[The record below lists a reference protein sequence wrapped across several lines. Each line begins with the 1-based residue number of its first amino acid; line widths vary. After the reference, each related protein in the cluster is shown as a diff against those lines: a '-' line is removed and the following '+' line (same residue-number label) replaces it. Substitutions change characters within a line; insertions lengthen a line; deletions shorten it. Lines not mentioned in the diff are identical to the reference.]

1 MDDIKAHKKKKKTTN
16 NNNKSFRTNIYL
28 FIQAMVYTIT
38 YDPLDKNIFSI
49 YCS

>member
-1 MDDIKAHKKKKKTTN
+1 MDDIKVHKKKKTTN
-16 NNNKSFRTNIYL
+16 NNNKSFRMNIYL
-28 FIQAMVYTIT
+28 FIQAMVYMIT